1 MKNIELDLLILLLK
15 SSKDSLSA
23 NKGNL
28 RLYLKP
34 ETFSPRGRYNVV
46 GFTQKES
53 DFEFEAK
60 MTFKPK
66 KNLEEAG
73 ISVYQ
78 KDLNY
83 INLTV
88 QRIGKENY
96 IKLTVSEKK
105 DENPNLS
112 SNPIGE
118 TNIEAF
124 ESKKLSNY
132 NGEIQLKINSKNGKY
147 EYHFSID
154 GGSSYEKLGET
165 PDNILLGMMYTGAN
179 MGIYAT
185 SNGQKSNTYAD
196 FDWVHYKGLVRN

>member
-1 MKNIELDLLILLLK
+1 
-15 SSKDSLSA
+15 
-23 NKGNL
+23 
-28 RLYLKP
+28 
-34 ETFSPRGRYNVV
+34 
-46 GFTQKES
+46 
-53 DFEFEAK
+53 

-132 NGEIQLKINSKNGKY
+132 NGEIQLKINSKNGSNI
-147 EYHFSID
+147 FS
-154 GGSSYEKLGET
+154 KT
-165 PDNILLGMMYTGAN
+165 QTA
-179 MGIYAT
+179 
-185 SNGQKSNTYAD
+185 K
-196 FDWVHYKGLVRN
+196 